1 MWLPTQNL
9 IQFRERKLG
18 IKQFVLYILGLPCYN
33 THENRISGSLQVSVC
48 NARVKR
54 ERSVNLRQDRYCEVE
69 LQANATGESR
79 EGACG
84 VEAESGDLPDK

>member
-1 MWLPTQNL
+1 M
-9 IQFRERKLG
+9 
-18 IKQFVLYILGLPCYN
+18 
-33 THENRISGSLQVSVC
+33 SVC